1 MAAQKIASEHGG
13 SSGLEEIL
21 PTSAH
26 AADEDDLGRLSM
38 RETIERA
45 RSSGSLNIASRDL
58 LCLPSA
64 LFQIHLSVTPEK
76 LSSVPDEPPLPE
88 KPGKKTGSNSTTW
101 YDQQDLTFLRARNN
115 QIVELQPELSL
126 FGSLKTI
133 DLQNNRLTSLP
144 DSFADLTSLI
154 NLDLSHNALTS
165 LPSHF
170 FSLPSICLLDLSH
183 NSLTA
188 LPFSMPFDPA
198 TTVPAHSRRSSGFFS
213 PSEIVRA
220 TRPLPRLTSL
230 DASHNK
236 IISSAIHHDSLPQ
249 DLKTFSLTYNPLSD
263 VAELLTSL
271 SALTQLV
278 ALRLSGCDI
287 DDTSFPATLLSS
299 ATKPTFPK
307 LAVLDLEE
315 TRATQAAVSSA
326 LSGLTQSIDFE
337 ASVTDER
344 TVPTGS
350 LAVAVGKHVVREA
363 WEIEADRF
371 VQRLR
376 ERRSATNLK
385 DTPVSESPPPPLP
398 QPIQKE
404 QWEIDA
410 KQGLL
415 SEGAQRRARAEAV
428 AQRAAEDPRPVVGPT
443 TTTAAS
449 HTTPVLGRY
458 WDPHTLTLTL
468 PPSTRRSVRHGT
480 GAAAEEESLP
490 RVTLPLT
497 LIITQPFSDTLRT
510 LELRGRRSEPGI
522 VLPTSSDGS
531 QHLLPR
537 LETLNLEGCALS
549 DVIPGAELANAGGTL
564 GVLARLFPSLRNLE
578 LAYNDFTGAALGRGV
593 LEELLF
599 VSDGDNG
606 RRVGLRRLVLCGN
619 RIEELHGLR
628 ELAQVVFG
636 AAVNVANVKAVDLCG
651 KWTLEEL
658 DVRENSIAVL
668 PGELGLLPL
677 DSFLV
682 DGNLFRV
689 PPRRVWERE
698 GTKGLLTWL
707 RGRLEVQ

>member
-1 MAAQKIASEHGG
+1 M
-13 SSGLEEIL
+13 
-21 PTSAH
+21 P
-26 AADEDDLGRLSM
+26 
-38 RETIERA
+38 
-45 RSSGSLNIASRDL
+45 
-58 LCLPSA
+58 
-64 LFQIHLSVTPEK
+64 
-76 LSSVPDEPPLPE
+76 
-88 KPGKKTGSNSTTW
+88 GSNPTTW

-115 QIVELQPELSL
+115 QIVELQSEISL

-133 DLQNNRLTSLP
+133 DVRQLTHILVPLSTSYPQLQNNRLASLP

-170 FSLPSICLLDLSH
+170 FSLPSLSILDLSH

-198 TTVPAHSRRSSGFFS
+198 TTVPAPSRRSSGFLS
-213 PSEIVRA
+213 TLEIVRA

-249 DLKTFSLTYNPLSD
+249 DLKTFSLMYNPLGD
-263 VAELLTSL
+263 IAELLTSS
-271 SALTQLV
+271 SALTQLA
-278 ALRLSGCDI
+278 ALRLSKCDI

-299 ATKPTFPK
+299 ANGPTFPK

-326 LSGLTQSIDFE
+326 FSGLTQTIDFE

-344 TVPTGS
+344 RVPTGT
-350 LAVAVGKHVVREA
+350 LAVAVGKRIVREA
-363 WEIEADRF
+363 WEIEADRH

-376 ERRSATNLK
+376 ERRSAASLK
-385 DTPVSESPPPPLP
+385 VTPVSESPPPPPPLP
-398 QPIQKE
+398 RPIQKE

-410 KQGLL
+410 EQGLL
-415 SEGAQRRARAEAV
+415 SDGVQCRARAEA
-428 AQRAAEDPRPVVGPT
+428 ATQRPADDPGAVVGPT
-443 TTTAAS
+443 IIAAS

-458 WDPHTLTLTL
+458 WDPHTFTLTL
-468 PPSTRRSVRHGT
+468 PPSTGRSVRHGV
-480 GAAAEEESLP
+480 GAAGEKESLP
-490 RVTLPLT
+490 RVSLPLA
-497 LIITQPFSDTLRT
+497 LIMTQPFADTLRT
-510 LELRGRRSEPGI
+510 LDLRGRRAEPGI
-522 VLPTSSDGS
+522 VLPTSNDRS
-531 QHLLPR
+531 QPLLPH

-549 DVIPGAELANAGGTL
+549 DVVPGAELTDAGGTL
-564 GVLARLFPSLRNLE
+564 GVLARLFPTLRNLE
-578 LAYNDFTGAALGRGV
+578 LAYNNFTGAALGRGV
-593 LEELLF
+593 LEQLLF
-599 VSDGDNG
+599 VGDGDNG
-606 RRVGLRRLVLCGN
+606 RRLGLRRLVVCGN

-636 AAVNVANVKAVDLCG
+636 ASADVVNAKAVELRD

-658 DVRENSIAVL
+658 DIRENSITVL

-682 DGNLFRV
+682 DGNL
-689 PPRRVWERE
+689 
-698 GTKGLLTWL
+698 
-707 RGRLEVQ
+707 